1 MKIKQTILDQVNNPK
16 ARTKIAMAINQGEQS
31 IWLLMKDNKPNSSL
45 TKYAALRVISEEV
58 GVAIEDILE
67 PVIELEKA

>member
-1 MKIKQTILDQVNNPK
+1 MKIKQTILDQVNNTK
-16 ARTKIAMAINQGEQS
+16 VRTKIAMAIDQGEQS
-31 IWLLMKDNKPNSSL
+31 IYHLMKDNKPNSSL

-58 GVAIEDILE
+58 GAPIEDILE